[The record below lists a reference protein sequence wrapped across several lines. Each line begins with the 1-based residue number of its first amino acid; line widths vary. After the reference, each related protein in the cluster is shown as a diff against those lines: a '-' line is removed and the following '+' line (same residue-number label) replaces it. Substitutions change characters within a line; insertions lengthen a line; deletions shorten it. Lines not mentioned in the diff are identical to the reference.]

1 MANEN
6 KTLPIA
12 RVFSNLFH
20 GFPKLL
26 LTNLLFAIP
35 AAVFFAIFY
44 AVNTLTGLNSFFV
57 ILFTVIPLFPFYAG
71 VVSITLHL
79 AKGET
84 DVDVCRTFFA
94 NVKENFPR
102 FLVHGVLFY
111 IAAFF
116 TYYSITLY
124 FRMGAENGVFYVL
137 MAFCILIGILL
148 MFFFYHIPAMT
159 VSFELPMKAIYRNGL
174 LMSFGEL
181 KSNLIATFGLFLLF
195 VVASSFLICCGGNP
209 IAIAIVT
216 AVLGLFI
223 LPSVMAFIINSAIY
237 KRMYAMITDREAQS
251 RKVDKRLSEK
261 YTELENLRHKK
272 AEEDTA
278 EQLRKLEIDES
289 ADGDEYIY
297 FNGKMIKRSVL
308 LKMKHA
314 AEESGEK

>member
-1 MANEN
+1 
-6 KTLPIA
+6 
-12 RVFSNLFH
+12 
-20 GFPKLL
+20 
-26 LTNLLFAIP
+26 
-35 AAVFFAIFY
+35 
-44 AVNTLTGLNSFFV
+44 
-57 ILFTVIPLFPFYAG
+57 
-71 VVSITLHL
+71 
-79 AKGET
+79 
-84 DVDVCRTFFA
+84 
-94 NVKENFPR
+94 
-102 FLVHGVLFY
+102 
-111 IAAFF
+111 
-116 TYYSITLY
+116 
-124 FRMGAENGVFYVL
+124 

>member
-12 RVFSNLFH
+12 RVFSNLFR

-35 AAVFFAIFY
+35 AAAFFAVFY
-44 AVNTLTGLNSFFV
+44 AINTLTGLNSFFV

-71 VVSITLHL
+71 VVSVALHI

-84 DVDVCRTFFA
+84 DVDVCRTYFA
-94 NVKENFPR
+94 NVKENLPR
-102 FLVHGVLFY
+102 FLVHGILFY

-124 FRMGAENGVFYVL
+124 YRMGAENAVFYVL
-137 MAFCILIGILL
+137 MAFCILLGVML
-148 MFFFYHIPAMT
+148 MFFFFHVPLMT
-159 VSFELPMKAIYRNGL
+159 VSFELPMKAIYRNGF

-181 KSNLIATFGLFLLF
+181 KSNLAATFGLFLML

-209 IAIAIVT
+209 VAIAIVT
-216 AVLGLFI
+216 AVLALFI
-223 LPSVMAFIINSAIY
+223 LPSVTAFIIDSAIY
-237 KRMYAMITDREAQS
+237 KRMYVMITDREAQT

-261 YTELENLRHKK
+261 YTELENLRRKK

-278 EQLRKLEIDES
+278 DQLRKLEIDES
-289 ADGDEYIY
+289 ADGDEYLY

-308 LKMKHA
+308 IKMKHA
-314 AEESGEK
+314 AEESGEE

>member
-12 RVFSNLFH
+12 RVFSNLFR

-35 AAVFFAIFY
+35 AAAFFAVFY
-44 AVNTLTGLNSFFV
+44 AINTLTGLNSFFV

-71 VVSITLHL
+71 VVSVALHI

-84 DVDVCRTFFA
+84 DVDVCRTYFA
-94 NVKENFPR
+94 NVKENLPR
-102 FLVHGVLFY
+102 FLVHGILFY

-124 FRMGAENGVFYVL
+124 YRMGAENAVFYVL
-137 MAFCILIGILL
+137 MAFCILLGVML
-148 MFFFYHIPAMT
+148 MFFFFHVPLMT
-159 VSFELPMKAIYRNGL
+159 VSFELPMKAIYRNGF

-181 KSNLIATFGLFLLF
+181 KSNLAATFGLFLML

-209 IAIAIVT
+209 VAIAIVT
-216 AVLGLFI
+216 AVLALFI
-223 LPSVMAFIINSAIY
+223 LPSVTAFIIDSAIY
-237 KRMYAMITDREAQS
+237 KRMYVMITDREAQT

-261 YTELENLRHKK
+261 YTELENLRRKK

-278 EQLRKLEIDES
+278 DQLRKLEIDES
-289 ADGDEYIY
+289 ADGDEYLY

-308 LKMKHA
+308 IKMKHA
-314 AEESGEK
+314 ADESGEE

>member
-1 MANEN
+1 M
-6 KTLPIA
+6 
-12 RVFSNLFH
+12 
-20 GFPKLL
+20 
-26 LTNLLFAIP
+26 
-35 AAVFFAIFY
+35 
-44 AVNTLTGLNSFFV
+44 
-57 ILFTVIPLFPFYAG
+57 
-71 VVSITLHL
+71 
-79 AKGET
+79 
-84 DVDVCRTFFA
+84 VDVCRTFFA